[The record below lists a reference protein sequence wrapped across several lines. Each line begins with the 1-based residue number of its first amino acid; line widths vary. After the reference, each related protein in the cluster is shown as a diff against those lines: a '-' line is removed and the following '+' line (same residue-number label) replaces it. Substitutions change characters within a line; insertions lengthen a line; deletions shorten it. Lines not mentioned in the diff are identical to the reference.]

1 MGAHGVSQSGYVG
14 VNRLWEFE
22 CWLQLSST
30 HTQLTA
36 QNCAH
41 NCAHNSKP
49 LSGSGLIQ
57 FPAHNCARNCA
68 AVRFNSL
75 LNPAPLTQSAS
86 SANHPVA
93 LHLPSDTIPTS
104 HFGYSTFEQCLR
116 VTFLCFAPPIA
127 HFVKTW
133 VHAARA
139 RKGWCGFQEASASF
153 LVPAQE
159 HLCFPILVTAHLCV
173 VYQYSSDIS
182 QAGQKY

>member
-41 NCAHNSKP
+41 NCAHSSKP

-57 FPAHNCARNCA
+57 FSAHNCARNCA

-86 SANHPVA
+86 SAHPVA
-93 LHLPSDTIPTS
+93 LHLASDTIS
-104 HFGYSTFEQCLR
+104 HFGYSTVEQCLR

-133 VHAARA
+133 VHAAR
-139 RKGWCGFQEASASF
+139 KGWCGFQEASASF
-153 LVPAQE
+153 LVHSQE
-159 HLCFPILVTAHLCV
+159 HICAFQFWSLRICAL
-173 VYQYSSDIS
+173 YIS
-182 QAGQKY
+182 THRI